1 MLPKQLASAKHL
13 ASNEHSDCDNSFV
26 LSLLLSS
33 SCEDGTDMKV
43 NLSTICKVNS
53 VQEVCAKCFAVHLLK
68 FEIVQTTWKNKKH
81 QNAKSIGEK
90 LKTKD
95 HFFHVICKILH
106 FNMWTPKYLAQA
118 SCTELTLKKHET
130 A

>member
-68 FEIVQTTWKNKKH
+68 FEI
-81 QNAKSIGEK
+81 
-90 LKTKD
+90 
-95 HFFHVICKILH
+95 F
-106 FNMWTPKYLAQA
+106 
-118 SCTELTLKKHET
+118 
-130 A
+130 